1 MVPNPDGTPTAEE
14 TMAALQKAADEQA
27 AASQRL
33 ADTIAQAYE
42 RDGH

>member
-14 TMAALQKAADEQA
+14 TMEALRKAADEQA